1 MPQDSLSQFWQGHN
15 VAIVGLSPDS
25 SKPSYE
31 VGEYLKNAGYTLY
44 PVYPRGEK
52 ILGFSVCHSLQE
64 LPCVADVLV
73 IFRKS
78 EAVESVVREA
88 LALRCARRIWV
99 QLGISSAPARAACE
113 QAGVPYIENH
123 CIAREH
129 ERIERQTNVHGGR
142 A

>member
-1 MPQDSLSQFWQGHN
+1 MSQDSLSHFWQGQN
-15 VAIVGLSPDS
+15 IAIVGLSPDS

-44 PVYPRGEK
+44 PVYPRGEE

-64 LPCVADVLV
+64 LPCVVDVLV

-88 LALRCARRIWV
+88 LALRIARRIWV
-99 QLGISSAPARAACE
+99 QLGISSAPARALCE
-113 QAGVPYIENH
+113 AARVPYVENL
-123 CIAREH
+123 CIMREH
-129 ERIERQTNVHGGR
+129 ERLAGGR

>member
-1 MPQDSLSQFWQGHN
+1 MSQDSLSRFWQGQN
-15 VAIVGLSPDS
+15 IAIVGLSPDS

-31 VGEYLKNAGYTLY
+31 VGEYLKNARYTLY

-64 LPCVADVLV
+64 LPCVVDVLV

-78 EAVESVVREA
+78 EAVESVGREA
-88 LALRCARRIWV
+88 LALGIARRIWV
-99 QLGISSAPARAACE
+99 QLGISSAPARALCE
-113 QAGVPYIENH
+113 AAGVPYVENL
-123 CIAREH
+123 CIMREH
-129 ERIERQTNVHGGR
+129 ERLAGGK